1 MIYPTLEELSKGG
14 KYNRYTVTV
23 AAAKGARM
31 VTEEYCAERAAAEEL
46 VARKETDKTLSALID
61 KELRD
66 EKAVR
71 TAVHR
76 FLPKD
81 GKEAEFVIVDSREQ
95 TEENAGTAE
104 AETTERETAEAE
116 TVEDETGATEEES
129 PKDDTTG
136 E

>member
-1 MIYPTLEELSKGG
+1 MIYPTLEELSQNG

-31 VTEEYCAERAAAEEL
+31 VTEEYCVERERAEQL
-46 VARKETDKTLSALID
+46 VMRKETDKPMSALID

-76 FLPKD
+76 FLPED
-81 GKEAEFVIVDSREQ
+81 GKEPEFIILEDGES
-95 TEENAGTAE
+95 
-104 AETTERETAEAE
+104 AETG
-116 TVEDETGATEEES
+116 ETGDKES
-129 PKDDTTG
+129 

>member
-1 MIYPTLEELSKGG
+1 MIYPTLEELSQNG
-14 KYNRYTVTV
+14 KYNRYTVTM

-31 VTEEYCAERAAAEEL
+31 VTEEYCVERERAEQL
-46 VARKETDKTLSALID
+46 VMRKETDKPMSALID

-76 FLPKD
+76 FLPED
-81 GKEAEFVIVDSREQ
+81 GKEPEFIILEDGEDP
-95 TEENAGTAE
+95 EAG
-104 AETTERETAEAE
+104 
-116 TVEDETGATEEES
+116 ETGDKES
-129 PKDDTTG
+129 

>member
-1 MIYPTLEELSKGG
+1 MIYPTLDQLSKEG
-14 KYNRYTVTV
+14 KFDRYTVTV

-31 VTEEYCAERAAAEEL
+31 VTEEYVAERERAEQM

-76 FLPKD
+76 LHS
-81 GKEAEFVIVDSREQ
+81 GEFVIGPKEDAVVEEVSEEAERPAEE
-95 TEENAGTAE
+95 TEEA
-104 AETTERETAEAE
+104 
-116 TVEDETGATEEES
+116 
-129 PKDDTTG
+129 
-136 E
+136 